1 MTVRITYYNVEF
13 VIKMYKFVNDG
24 FLKKTA
30 IFILT
35 NILENYNN
43 LLENNVLTPN
53 LKEF

>member
-24 FLKKTA
+24 FL
-30 IFILT
+30 T
-35 NILENYNN
+35 NILESYNN